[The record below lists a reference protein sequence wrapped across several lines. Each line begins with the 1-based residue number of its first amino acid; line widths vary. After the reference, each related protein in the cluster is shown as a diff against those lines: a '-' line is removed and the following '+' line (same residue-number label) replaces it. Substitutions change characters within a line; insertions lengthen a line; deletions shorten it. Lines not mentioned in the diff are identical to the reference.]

1 MALVNPVWR
10 RLPHWRTCAPSL
22 CPRLA
27 WPCTAAGPVCPA
39 KALWPFWSIS
49 MGSSVAKGKE
59 DEGMSFLAPFS
70 CRIPGWPVLHCHS
83 QTWIW
88 QVWKYTF
95 NWRTLIATTHA
106 ELKAASSS
114 RTDWHQFKCSR
125 VLGPW
130 LFVNIPLHRNPGFP
144 TLR

>member
-22 CPRLA
+22 CPRMA
-27 WPCTAAGPVCPA
+27 WPRSATGPVCPA

-95 NWRTLIATTHA
+95 NWRTLLPPHMQSWKQQVLPGQTGTSLNVVGFWALDFLSTYSYIGI
-106 ELKAASSS
+106 LASLL
-114 RTDWHQFKCSR
+114 C
-125 VLGPW
+125 
-130 LFVNIPLHRNPGFP
+130 
-144 TLR
+144 